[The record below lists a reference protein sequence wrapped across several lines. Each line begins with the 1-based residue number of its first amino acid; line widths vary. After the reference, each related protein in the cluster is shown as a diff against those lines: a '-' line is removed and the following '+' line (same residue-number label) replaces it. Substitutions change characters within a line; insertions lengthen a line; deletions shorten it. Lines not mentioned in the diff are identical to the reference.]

1 MMKDKR
7 WTPFINFKEFTSHNP
22 QKPDVLEL
30 QVADPELFT
39 TLYSTNI
46 RVYEKGIDGNWEEK
60 ILPIQN
66 RDSNNYSLREQI
78 EKAFHKGLISVNT
91 HIQLKFWLEQS
102 KTHADRV
109 IRRFKLIILD

>member
-1 MMKDKR
+1 MSDKR
-7 WTPFINFKEFTSHNP
+7 WTPFINFSGYTSCNP

-30 QVADPELFT
+30 QVVDTELFS

-46 RVYEKGIDGNWEEK
+46 RVYEKDIDGNWNEK
-60 ILPIQN
+60 ILPVKN
-66 RDSNNYSLREQI
+66 RDSKNYSLFRQI

-91 HIQLKFWLEQS
+91 HIQINFWMDKS
-102 KTHADRV
+102 KRNADRM